1 MWLCATNLG
10 AQLCVDGWI
19 APPVQCWFRQLL
31 NLGIGSLKY
40 REKNEKRNLCT
51 MFGRHGRWQHMYA
64 KHVLLWY
71 VCVWRG
77 FEGVLRAELREW
89 ELVPVL

>member
-40 REKNEKRNLCT
+40 REKTKSGICAQCSADMGGGST
-51 MFGRHGRWQHMYA
+51 CMQSMCCYGMCVFGAALKESCG
-64 KHVLLWY
+64 
-71 VCVWRG
+71 
-77 FEGVLRAELREW
+77 
-89 ELVPVL
+89 PS

>member
-1 MWLCATNLG
+1 MASLGRTQMLKEQRMKRQKVKIPQNQRWKMSTWRVTQRMARRKAT
-10 AQLCVDGWI
+10 ATQTVRKKP
-19 APPVQCWFRQLL
+19 A
-31 NLGIGSLKY
+31 
-40 REKNEKRNLCT
+40 
-51 MFGRHGRWQHMYA
+51 A